1 MEPAPKGGGVG
12 QRPFG
17 VFFVGKFIQIAGS
30 NRPFGNITRFRTL
43 LLLELQINFL
53 MAYGLGILGIL
64 VMVAGASTGQTVGS
78 SCFSTVLGILV
89 ATAGVVE
96 GQKVASSLTIPH
108 LTSPKVRQLPLPASP
123 APPTSPL
130 PMLAVSRCHNRC
142 PSIQV
147 CFF

>member
-96 GQKVASSLTIPH
+96 GGKVVSSFFSCNTSPH
-108 LTSPKVRQLPLPASP
+108 LTSPHL
-123 APPTSPL
+123 TSPHLTSPHLRSDSCLFLLLL
-130 PMLAVSRCHNRC
+130 PH
-142 PSIQV
+142 
-147 CFF
+147 

>member
-1 MEPAPKGGGVG
+1 MG

-78 SCFSTVLGILV
+78 SCFSTVLLGILV
-89 ATAGVVE
+89 ATAGAVE
-96 GQKVASSLTIPH
+96 GRKVVSS
-108 LTSPKVRQLPLPASP
+108 
-123 APPTSPL
+123 
-130 PMLAVSRCHNRC
+130 
-142 PSIQV
+142 
-147 CFF
+147 FFSCNT